1 MKKIPTGRGSISPLT
16 LLAIWSVSAITSL
29 PGLAVSPIIGQL
41 DTIFTNVS
49 VLNIPSILL
58 SGQLAITGN
67 KLLILITGL
76 MIFMI
81 SSVLCFFAESIRALL
96 YISLL
101 LGVGAGIVIPLSTSL
116 INDFFT
122 GKYRIRQFGISSF
135 ITNLTLVLATVL
147 TGWLAEIN
155 WHYPFFIYL
164 LCPFFN
170 TGLSFIQCL
179 GRVDVIHLFPGHDVT
194 GAFY

>member
-49 VLNIPSILL
+49 TTEIQMLTSLPSVLIIPSILL

-76 MIFMI
+76 MIYMI
-81 SSVLCFFAESIRALL
+81 SSVLCFFAESIRSLL

-135 ITNLTLVLATVL
+135 ITNLTLVLATAL
-147 TGWLAEIN
+147 TG
-155 WHYPFFIYL
+155 
-164 LCPFFN
+164 
-170 TGLSFIQCL
+170 
-179 GRVDVIHLFPGHDVT
+179 
-194 GAFY
+194 